1 MGKERSSKPKAV
13 SDPSDYKKKMDYNMK
28 ASNRRAKACTQT
40 GAFFKVKGGTITN
53 YAGIKGLNKDC
64 PEQSVVILLRDTKG
78 KQGHLAS

>member
-1 MGKERSSKPKAV
+1 MGKERSSEPKAV
-13 SDPSDYKKKMDYNMK
+13 SDPSDYKKKMDY
-28 ASNRRAKACTQT
+28 RRAKAFTQT
-40 GAFFKVKGGTITN
+40 GAFFKVKGGTVTN